1 MGGEVLN
8 VKMLKIIIDVND
20 IQTKELAKKLNMS
33 HKPLNDR
40 LDNKVQFKLDEL
52 FTLINILEIR
62 NPEILFSM

>member
-1 MGGEVLN
+1 MN
-8 VKMLKIIIDVND
+8 VKMLKIIIDVNE

-33 HKPLNDR
+33 HKSLNDR